1 MINIAETKGS
11 IYKVEQKGN
20 MVLARLQ
27 TGKKVN
33 DTWENMWWSAKFVG
47 KNKDKI
53 LQYGDKTRI
62 KITSGIVEQNKYQD
76 KFYTNVII
84 FDYEIVDG
92 KLAPLATTEQFD
104 DDSELPF

>member
-11 IYKVEQKGN
+11 VYKVEQKGN
-20 MVLARLQ
+20 MVMARLQ

-53 LQYGDKTRI
+53 LRYGDKTRI

-104 DDSELPF
+104 EESELPF